1 MSIANNGRRPLYIKL
16 VYLDIPKRFGDGP
29 LILKRSLTG
38 QKFGEG
44 DPEFTI
50 PISNEAQSYLQ
61 KHFAAYW
68 QDIHA
73 VACDNCGRKYKSDAP
88 KKPPSWAQT
97 VSAGQG
103 S

>member
-1 MSIANNGRRPLYIKL
+1 MLMITSSPAPDSASSVTSVCRL
-16 VYLDIPKRFGDGP
+16 
-29 LILKRSLTG
+29 
-38 QKFGEG
+38 
-44 DPEFTI
+44 
-50 PISNEAQSYLQ
+50 SNEAQSYLQ

-68 QDIHA
+68 QDTHA

-97 VSAGQG
+97 ASAGQG